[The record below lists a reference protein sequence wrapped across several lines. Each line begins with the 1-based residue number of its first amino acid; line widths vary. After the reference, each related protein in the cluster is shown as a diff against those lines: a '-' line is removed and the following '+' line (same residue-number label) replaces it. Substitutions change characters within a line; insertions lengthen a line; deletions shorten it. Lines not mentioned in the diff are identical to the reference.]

1 MNTVDIRLRISAD
14 TKTEA
19 EEIFKQ
25 MGMTMSEAMRIFLN
39 QCINSGGLPFKPH
52 IKIPNKETLESFKQ
66 AENGEFESYN
76 LKQFEKFLDDI
87 AK

>member
-1 MNTVDIRLRISAD
+1 MSTVDIRVRVSED
-14 TKTEA
+14 VKVEA

-52 IKIPNKETLESFKQ
+52 AKSPNKETLDSFKQ
-66 AENGEFESYN
+66 AENGEFKTHN
-76 LKQFEKFLDDI
+76 LNQFEKFLDDM

>member
-1 MNTVDIRLRISAD
+1 MNTVDIRLRVSK
-14 TKTEA
+14 TKA

-52 IKIPNKETLESFKQ
+52 IKIPNEKTIKT
-66 AENGEFESYN
+66 FEDT
-76 LKQFEKFLDDI
+76 E
-87 AK
+87 

>member
-1 MNTVDIRLRISAD
+1 MNTVDIRLRVSAD
-14 TKTEA
+14 IKIEA

-52 IKIPNKETLESFKQ
+52 IKIPNEKTIKTFKDTDKQIGLTISNNTKEMFNKLGT
-66 AENGEFESYN
+66 
-76 LKQFEKFLDDI
+76 
-87 AK
+87 